1 MSNIVYFDN
10 SATTKPCAKAV
21 EYINNA
27 LCENWGNPSS
37 LHRMGMN
44 AEIAVNESRE
54 TVASFLHCREDEIF
68 FTSCGTES
76 NNTAIMSVKHKKH
89 NGNRII
95 TTAIEHPS
103 VLEPIKALEKQGYEV
118 IYLHPDSNGVI
129 SIKKLESN
137 LNSNTCLVSIMLVNN
152 EIGSIQPV
160 FEAAELTKRLCPNA
174 LFHTDAVQAFGK
186 LPINLQRTK
195 IDLLTASGHKIHGP
209 KGIGIL
215 YKRKGINISPVL
227 LGGGQENN
235 LRSGTEAVPLI
246 CGLQGAIEE
255 IGNPERLYKRQTEL
269 FEYAY
274 KKLSELDFIKFN
286 SGLNGLPYIINI
298 SVPGY
303 RSEVLQHFLE
313 NKNIFVSSGSACA
326 KGELSYVLREIG
338 ASAIDIDGALR
349 LSFSRYNSKTDI
361 DLFCSALYEA
371 KNTLKKSI

>member
-10 SATTKPCAKAV
+10 SATTKPCDRAV

-44 AEIAVNESRE
+44 AEIIISEARES
-54 TVASFLHCREDEIF
+54 VAAFLHCREDEIF

-76 NNTAIMSVKHKKH
+76 NNTAIMSVKYKKH

-129 SIKKLESN
+129 SIKELESN

-160 FEAAELTKRLCPNA
+160 FEAADLTKQLSPNA

-186 LPINLQRTK
+186 LPINLQKTK

-215 YKRKGINISPVL
+215 YKRKGVNISPLL
-227 LGGGQENN
+227 LGGGQESN
-235 LRSGTEAVPLI
+235 LRSGTESVPLI
-246 CGLQGAIEE
+246 YGLQGAIEE
-255 IGNPERLYKRQTEL
+255 IGSAEKLYKKQTEL

-274 KKLSELDFIKFN
+274 KRLGELDFIKFN
-286 SGLNGLPYIINI
+286 SGLNTLPYIINI

-303 RSEVLQHFLE
+303 RSEILQHFLE
-313 NKNIFVSSGSACA
+313 SKNIFVSSGSACA

-338 ASAIDIDGALR
+338 TSGIEIDGALR
-349 LSFSRYNSKTDI
+349 LSFSRYNSKTEI
-361 DLFCSALYEA
+361 DLFCSALSEA
-371 KNTLKKSI
+371 VGTLKKSV